1 MYFKSLI
8 LSQFR
13 NYEALNTEFVQ
24 GLNVFTGP
32 NGSGKTSV
40 LEAIHYL
47 CMVRGFYSGSDK
59 QALRRGEQF
68 FIVEGKLSDE
78 MWIKCTFLE
87 GRGKKMFHDQI
98 PLERMTEHI
107 GRIPVVSVLPADTD
121 LIRESGTTRR
131 KYLDALISQYN
142 ARYLHALVKYEH
154 ALQQRN
160 AALASFHKGA
170 AWDPDQIHYWNAIL
184 KNEGIQIHD
193 ERARFLLEYIPVFTK
208 MYIRISGQIETPDIE
223 FVSEFNENSEQEWNA
238 TFERNVMKDRMTAR
252 TNSGTHREDL
262 AFKLNGDYIK
272 ERGSQGQQK
281 SFVLALKLT
290 NFVFLKTKKLDWPVL
305 LLDDI
310 FDKLDQ
316 SRVSALAGILAE
328 FEGAQIFLT
337 DTSEERIRS
346 IFEQFPFQK
355 TSFFQVQNAR
365 LLLSK

>member
-13 NYEALNTEFVQ
+13 NYVALDTELVQ
-24 GLNVFTGP
+24 GLNVLTGP

-78 MWIKCTFLE
+78 AWIKCTFLE

-107 GRIPVVSVLPADTD
+107 GRIPVVSVLPVDTD

-131 KYLDALISQYN
+131 KYLDALISQYSPD
-142 ARYLHALVKYEH
+142 YLSALVKYDH

-160 AALASFHKGA
+160 AALASFQKGV
-170 AWDPDQIHYWNAIL
+170 AWDPDQIHYWNTIL
-184 KNEGIQIHD
+184 RKEGIQIHD
-193 ERARFLLEYIPVFTK
+193 QRARFLLEYIPVFVQ
-208 MYIRISGQIETPDIE
+208 MYNRISGQIEIPDIE
-223 FVSEFNENSEQEWNA
+223 FVSEFNQNSEQEWIA
-238 TFERNVMKDRMTAR
+238 VFERNLMKDRMNAR

-272 ERGSQGQQK
+272 DRGSQGQQK

-290 NFVFLKTKKLDWPVL
+290 NFVFLKSKKLDWPVL

-316 SRVSALAGILAE
+316 NRVGALAGILAE

-337 DTSEERIRS
+337 DTSEERIKS

-355 TSFFQVQNAR
+355 TRYFQVKNAN
-365 LLLSK
+365 LIVSQ

>member
-1 MYFKSLI
+1 VYFKSLI

-13 NYEALNTEFVQ
+13 NYAALDTELVQ

-59 QALRRGEQF
+59 QALRRREQF

-78 MWIKCTFLE
+78 VWVKCTFLE

-142 ARYLHALVKYEH
+142 PAYLQSLVKYEH

-160 AALASFHKGA
+160 AALTSFQKGA
-170 AWDPDQIHYWNAIL
+170 HWDPDQIHYWDAIL
-184 KNEGIQIHD
+184 KKEGIHIHA
-193 ERARFLLEYIPVFTK
+193 ERTHFLQDYIPVFIQ
-208 MYIRISGQIETPDIE
+208 MYSRIAGQGEIPNIEYI
-223 FVSEFNENSEQEWNA
+223 SEFTENTEQEWA
-238 TFERNVMKDRMTAR
+238 TVLQRNLMKDRMTGR
-252 TNSGTHREDL
+252 TGSGTHRDDL
-262 AFKLNGDYIK
+262 AFKLEGDYIK

-290 NFVFLKTKKLDWPVL
+290 NFIFLKSKKMDWPVL

-310 FDKLDQ
+310 FDKLDHN
-316 SRVSALAGILAE
+316 RVGALAGILAE

-337 DTSEERIRS
+337 DTSENRIRG
-346 IFEQFPFQK
+346 IFEQFPFQN
-355 TSFFQVQNAR
+355 TRYFQVHNAN
-365 LLLSK
+365 LILSK